1 MRTPAA
7 HRVVDMADQC
17 LAFNTAG
24 RAVLPVERRLAVA
37 AQVKL
42 VAVGFAARFVVFRYS

>member
-1 MRTPAA
+1 MRTLAV
-7 HRVVDMADQC
+7 HKVVDMADQC
-17 LAFNTAG
+17 LAFDTVG
-24 RAVLPVERRLAVA
+24 RVVLPVERKLAVA